1 MTVRRSIILS
11 LIAITMLA
19 FLLQVVI
26 KPSAVNIATAS
37 IAMSSSLTV
46 LLYILW
52 SNALESHPLST
63 FSILGFCFTSQQ
75 GALLA
80 QTAAWTPISANLY
93 DPLYTFGMLTLY
105 QAVALG
111 VHCAYRF
118 FSVRRAEQ
126 TDLIRGFL
134 GWAGVYAV
142 PPPGA
147 LWAMGLVGL
156 CTFPMAH
163 FEGVLG
169 KVATG
174 FVFLTWSPFLIPFY
188 LRELGETYCNARL
201 NKILL
206 FVYFMAVVL
215 LGLALN
221 TRSVMF
227 QGIVTIG
234 LLYVFAGM
242 RSDAPV
248 TWRSLSRL
256 LALAL
261 VLGAVAVPASEVA
274 TAMVVARQWR
284 GKVSAP
290 EMVRTTLFVLSRP
303 NLMAANMQGG
313 ERASQYG
320 GYDERYVDNPL
331 MNRLVTTKYSDNAF
345 HFARTLTTDEAK
357 DRLTDISIKFA
368 WMGLPTPIYRRFGV
382 TISKDDLAYSMG
394 DYLAYLSRGLPLGGH
409 RIGSIFAQGNALMGP
424 LFPFAYGII
433 VLCIFFLL
441 DLWTVRQAAAT
452 SLATLGMLQIW
463 NVFNSSISYE
473 AVHTALY
480 FIFRNWEQMVLIYV
494 IVFGL
499 VRMFVRDQ
507 RSSPQAPD
515 APEWLR
521 A

>member
-1 MTVRRSIILS
+1 MNVRRSILFF

-19 FLLQVVI
+19 FFLQVI
-26 KPSAVNIATAS
+26 ILPSAVNIAAAA
-37 IAMSSSLTV
+37 IVMSSSLAL
-46 LLYILW
+46 LLYLLW
-52 SNALESHPLST
+52 SKALDTHPLST
-63 FSILGFCFTSQQ
+63 FSILGFCFTSQL

-80 QTAAWTPISANLY
+80 QTAAWTAISASLY
-93 DPLYTFGMLTLY
+93 DPLYTFGMLAFY

-118 FSVRRAEQ
+118 FSVKRAGHAG
-126 TDLIRGFL
+126 LIRGLL

-142 PPPGA
+142 PRPAA
-147 LWAMGLVGL
+147 LWVIGLVGL
-156 CTFPMAH
+156 CTFPVAH
-163 FEGVLG
+163 LESAVG

-174 FVFLTWSPFLIPFY
+174 FIFLTWAPFLIIFY
-188 LRELGETYCNARL
+188 TREQGESYCNVRL
-201 NKILL
+201 HRALL
-206 FVYFMAVVL
+206 LIYLMMAVL

-221 TRSVMF
+221 TRAVMF
-227 QGIVTIG
+227 QGVATIG
-234 LLYVFAGM
+234 LLYLFAGM

-248 TWRSLSRL
+248 TRRALLRL
-256 LALAL
+256 AGVAL
-261 VLGAVAVPASEVA
+261 VLAVVAVPASEVA
-274 TAMVVARQWR
+274 TAMAVARQWR
-284 GKVSAP
+284 GKVSAT
-290 EMVRTTLFVLSRP
+290 EMIRTTFFVLSKP
-303 NLMAANMQGG
+303 NIMAAYKRGG
-313 ERASQYG
+313 ETASRYG
-320 GYDERYVDNPL
+320 AYDEHYVENPL
-331 MNRLVTTKYSDNAF
+331 MNRLVTTKYADNAF

-357 DRLTDISIKFA
+357 DRLQDISIKFA

-382 TISKDDLAYSMG
+382 TIAKEDLAYSMG
-394 DYLAYLSRGLPLGGH
+394 DYLAYLSRGVPLGGH
-409 RIGSIFAQGNALMGP
+409 RIGSMFAQGNALMGP

-441 DLWTVRQAAAT
+441 DLWTVRQSAAT

-494 IVFGL
+494 LVFG
-499 VRMFVRDQ
+499 FVRLIVRD
-507 RSSPQAPD
+507 RRPSTAALD